1 MPRPRTS
8 TQTSAVSSRPA
19 DGVANTFRVVLD
31 ACVMIPQNLNNLLLT
46 LADHELFTPV
56 WSDHLLDEVRRNL
69 VVKIGIAAERADHRI
84 AAMREAFPHAVDH
97 SSGYLEL
104 RDAMKNHPK
113 DRHVLA
119 AAVASNAQLIVT
131 ANIRDFPASACDLH
145 GVVAVHPDDF
155 LLDQLDLDPQRVI
168 AAISDLIGRNRRA
181 PCTMSEFVD
190 AIRPTIPQFAAA
202 LQAMLQPVPLLEIV
216 DDEDVER
223 QFIQTDDP
231 AAALRDPLNA
241 ARLWWQCLTQREAYP
256 YAVGNV
262 SINPQHW
269 DFDTASQLLDGYAL
283 TTGVHDDNN
292 REDVVYI
299 KFIPDTGHSMRAFGD
314 FVIDDYRVLAMRRH
328 PEGYW
333 LAEGLFYDTWPST
346 ANPRTRSKSVE

>member
-1 MPRPRTS
+1 M
-8 TQTSAVSSRPA
+8 
-19 DGVANTFRVVLD
+19 ANTFRVVLD

-56 WSDHLLDEVRRNL
+56 WSDELLDEVQRNL
-69 VVKIGIAAERADHRI
+69 VDKIGMMAERADRRI
-84 AAMREAFPHAVDH
+84 AAMRRAFPHAADH

-104 RDAMKNHPK
+104 RDAMKNDPK

-131 ANIRDFPASACDLH
+131 ANIRDFPASACDPY

-168 AAISDLIGRNRRA
+168 AAISDLIGRNQRPPR
-181 PCTMSEFVD
+181 TMSEFVD
-190 AIRPTIPQFAAA
+190 AVRSTTPRFGAA

-231 AAALRDPLNA
+231 AVALRDPLNA
-241 ARLWWQCLTQREAYP
+241 ARVWWQCLTQRAEYP

-262 SINPQHW
+262 SISPERW
-269 DFDTASQLLDGYAL
+269 DFDTASQLLDGYTL
-283 TTGVHDDNN
+283 TTGVHDDNV
-292 REDVVYI
+292 RENVVYV

-314 FVIDDYRVLAMRRH
+314 FAIDDYRVLAMQRH

-333 LAEGLFYDTWPST
+333 RAEELFFDKWPST
-346 ANPRTRSKSVE
+346 ANPRVRSRTVD